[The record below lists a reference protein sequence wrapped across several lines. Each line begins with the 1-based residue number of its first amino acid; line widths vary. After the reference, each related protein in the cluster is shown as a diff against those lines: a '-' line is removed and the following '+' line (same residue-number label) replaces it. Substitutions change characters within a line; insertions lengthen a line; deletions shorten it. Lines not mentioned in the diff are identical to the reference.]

1 MFGGEAM
8 IGIAAGNIPLRC
20 IAGQSDSIAKAGD
33 GVEHVLSGCRR
44 NAAIDEPAVQFF
56 AARGV
61 KADTDFCAH
70 RTAQKIR
77 PQRQLTLQQDI
88 EASSAQVLAQLL
100 PRCPSGF
107 LVDDDEL
114 NARDIADQT
123 VLEATD
129 DPSDAGVWPELL
141 HPAHQ
146 GQNVGDIAECR
157 QPKDAKGGRGG
168 RTHTRR
174 GLEWMRQTYRK
185 PAPRKIPMDTKTDC
199 TAEEGLIY
207 DASSWASEQAR
218 AAFGADQHI
227 AVAQAGRGEVRI
239 LQLGFAEAVLRAYRR
254 GGLIAQISRDRYFWR
269 DAEATRPFREFRLT
283 AQMHAA
289 GLPVPRPLAAR
300 YTRCGWGYRAELIT
314 ERVAASATLA
324 DQLKRGEAIDWSA
337 VGRMIA
343 SVHRLG
349 VWHADLNATN
359 ILLDANQKIWLID
372 LDRGRMRHP
381 SRVWQQSNLSRLLR
395 SLRKMGAVRWLP
407 HFETREWPTL
417 LETHQKMMDAP

>member
-1 MFGGEAM
+1 MLA
-8 IGIAAGNIPLRC
+8 R
-20 IAGQSDSIAKAGD
+20 
-33 GVEHVLSGCRR
+33 CRR
-44 NAAIDEPAVQFF
+44 NATIDEPTVQLF
-56 AARGV
+56 ASRCIKTHAG
-61 KADTDFCAH
+61 FGAH
-70 RTAQKIR
+70 RAAQKIR

-88 EASSAQVLAQLL
+88 EASSAQLLAQLF
-100 PRCPSGF
+100 PCCPSGF
-107 LVDDDEL
+107 LVDDHEL
-114 NARDIADQT
+114 NAGDIADQS
-123 VLEATD
+123 VLEAPD
-129 DPSDAGVWPELL
+129 DPSDTSVWPELL
-141 HPAHQ
+141 DPAHQ

-168 RTHTRR
+168 RTHARR
-174 GLEWMRQTYRK
+174 GLEWMRPTYRK

-199 TAEEGLIY
+199 SAEEGLIY

-218 AAFGADQHI
+218 AAFASDQHI
-227 AVAQAGRGEVRI
+227 AVAHAGRGEVRI
-239 LQLGFAEAVLRAYRR
+239 LQLGFTEAVLRAYRR
-254 GGLIAQISRDRYFWR
+254 GGLIARISRDLYFWR

-324 DQLKRGEAIDWSA
+324 DRLKRGDAIDWSA
-337 VGRMIA
+337 IGRMIA

-372 LDRGRMRHP
+372 LDRGRMRQP

-395 SLRKMGAVRWLP
+395 SLRKMGVMRWLP
-407 HFETREWPTL
+407 HFEAREWPTL